1 MISKKMFV
9 GAYYKEVQSEPRLCL
24 KMFLLVMPTLGQ
36 KIKQVLRSRIN
47 MPAQVAAAVCSAS
60 IEV

>member
-1 MISKKMFV
+1 MFI

-36 KIKQVLRSRIN
+36 KIKQVRRSRMNI
-47 MPAQVAAAVCSAS
+47 PAQVAAAVCSAPT
-60 IEV
+60 EV

>member
-1 MISKKMFV
+1 MFI

-36 KIKQVLRSRIN
+36 KIKQVRRSRMNI
-47 MPAQVAAAVCSAS
+47 PAQVATAVCSAPT
-60 IEV
+60 EV

>member
-1 MISKKMFV
+1 MFI

-36 KIKQVLRSRIN
+36 KIKQVRRSRMNI
-47 MPAQVAAAVCSAS
+47 PAQVATATE
-60 IEV
+60 IY